1 MFKDLRYYLSLPYQL
16 EIQPLNDGKDGFH
29 AYYPQL
35 GANGSANSIL
45 GAVRNADADK
55 ECRLRSLLE
64 HRAHIPEPA
73 DRPAREKN
81 VRRIARRVVEVGS
94 KPLV

>member
-1 MFKDLRYYLSLPYQL
+1 VFKDLRYYLTLRYQL

-45 GAVRNADADK
+45 GAVRTADADK
-55 ECRLRSLLE
+55 ERRLRSMLE
-64 HRAHIPEPA
+64 RRVRIPEP
-73 DRPAREKN
+73 DGRP
-81 VRRIARRVVEVGS
+81 VRRRNFHRVARLGG
-94 KPLV
+94 